1 MAKQGQCAARAAVM
15 HLAKQHWQAK
25 SRAMRQEL
33 LQESSLGRRPA
44 QLEANSRAIQRA
56 LVPANFQT
64 PEKVVLQQ
72 PAKPQL
78 LELQD

>member
-1 MAKQGQCAARAAVM
+1 MATQHQCAARAAVM

-25 SRAMRQEL
+25 SRTMRQEL
-33 LQESSLGRRPA
+33 LQESSLATRPA

-56 LVPANFQT
+56 LLPANFQT
-64 PEKVVLQQ
+64 PVKMLYQQ

-78 LELQD
+78 PELQD